1 MMTKGGIMKLLTK
14 LFSLLVLLVFSLP
27 ASAGTLTSCDDLTNV
42 YLTSMVLVSTNDE
55 VFSGD
60 PGISATSC
68 IDDLTG
74 NDMPLPTINIGHY
87 EDGFFNGQ
95 DPKKKGE
102 GNTDPSL
109 APENKLFDPF
119 YVDPNADNDVNGDGY
134 NDYLE
139 FITPPGDLK
148 NIEDFD
154 GAGDFNDGLLND
166 PGWVFLGRTQDN
178 GSFDYADVGVGLFD
192 DNQESLTIDDLW
204 NLINIDISC
213 TDGDGDDTSVHG
225 ESCVNGSWTIT
236 PDEFIEDELFDLF
249 GDGFFDH
256 LAFVF
261 KGGNDGFSIYDFD
274 FNMINEDLGG
284 PLDLEVPYILSGT
297 FNGMLL
303 GNAISHIS
311 IYAHDP
317 VPEDITTTVSEPR
330 ASLLLLLGVILIL
343 LRVKSTRGAL

>member
-1 MMTKGGIMKLLTK
+1 MKLIIK
-14 LFSLLVLLVFSLP
+14 LISLFFLLIVSSIS
-27 ASAGTLTSCDDLTNV
+27 SAGLLTTCDDVTNV

-68 IDDLTG
+68 IDDLGG
-74 NDMPLPTINIGHY
+74 NDMPLPTVNIGHY

-95 DPKKKGE
+95 DPVSQGKPKEDLLG
-102 GNTDPSL
+102 
-109 APENKLFDPF
+109 PENKLFDPF
-119 YVDPNADNDVNGDGY
+119 YEEFDDLNVLINDDNNDGY

-139 FITPPGDLK
+139 FITPPDDLK

-154 GAGDFNDGLLND
+154 GAGAFNDGLLND
-166 PGWVFLGRTQDN
+166 PGWVFLGRTNDG

-192 DNQESLTIDDLW
+192 EDDVSLTIDDLW
-204 NLINIDISC
+204 NLVTVEFGCTDIGGDDISINS
-213 TDGDGDDTSVHG
+213 DD
-225 ESCVNGSWTIT
+225 CVNGTWTVT
-236 PDEFIEDELFDLF
+236 PDEFIEDALSDLF
-249 GDGFFDH
+249 GEGFFDH

-274 FNMINEDLGG
+274 FNQINDDLGG

-297 FNGMLL
+297 FNGALL

-311 IYAHDP
+311 VYAHDP
-317 VPEDITTTVSEPR
+317 IPEDEVEIPEPKS
-330 ASLLLLLGVILIL
+330 AMLMLFALALLLL
-343 LRVKSTRGAL
+343 RFKSKSDFN